1 MIQKLFLLCLLF
13 LVVGCQPQKQAQTP
27 PLQVKVVRIVSGQ
40 TFEVLGMGDQ
50 PNLISQVKL
59 IGIEVPDLRQRPWG
73 EDAKSSL
80 ESLIGDQ
87 SVMLEFDLEAKDK
100 IGRTLAYIWK
110 DKVLLNEQMVRNGK
124 ALFIARSPNHK
135 YDLKLERA
143 QHWARLMGEGIWNP
157 EKPMRVSP
165 SEFRRVNK

>member
-1 MIQKLFLLCLLF
+1 MIQRLFLLCLLF
-13 LVVGCQPQKQAQTP
+13 LVVGCQPQKITEN
-27 PLQVKVVRIVSGQ
+27 PLLPVKIVRVVSGQ

>member
-1 MIQKLFLLCLLF
+1 MIQRLFLLCLLF
-13 LVVGCQPQKQAQTP
+13 LVVGCQPQKTTEN
-27 PLQVKVVRIVSGQ
+27 PLLPVKVVRVVSGQ

-110 DKVLLNEQMVRNGK
+110 DKLLLNEQMVRNGK

-143 QHWARLMGEGIWNP
+143 QHWARLIGEGIWNP
-157 EKPMRVSP
+157 DKPMRVSP
-165 SEFRRVNK
+165 TEFRRANK